1 MKNLHSFQKH
11 TIPVNQV
18 HEDDSPG
25 VCPMFNG
32 AISMLDVGVVMQV
45 KESDDKGGPLEAD
58 HGAEHVEGHGA
69 QPVLFQEGHE
79 EAKTDEYHDVNILEH
94 FKKEENHKYA

>member
-1 MKNLHSFQKH
+1 
-11 TIPVNQV
+11 
-18 HEDDSPG
+18 
-25 VCPMFNG
+25 MFNG

-79 EAKTDEYHDVNILEH
+79 EAKTDEYHNMNILEH
-94 FKKEENHKYA
+94 WKKKEEIRRANDRLFYDWSFKLNVSGKYTLKSKKYG